1 MRFNKEF
8 SLCEVAGRSFLA
20 PTGSKVMDVN
30 KMMDLNETSLFLIK
44 LLQEKE
50 MTHEQL
56 LEKLLEEYDVDR
68 ETAANDLSEFIS
80 AAKSMGVI
88 QS

>member
-30 KMMDLNETSLFLIK
+30 KMMDLFLIK
-44 LLQEKE
+44 LLQENE